1 MLIFSWGNWDG
12 ATDSFPGHP
21 RSIDAI
27 MKLDEDTILT
37 GSSDG
42 LIRVVGIIAGLGCD
56 EDGGDEEAVDVM
68 DGHGERRTSARH
80 QTPDVGD
87 GDQEAD
93 GVKLCVPA
101 EADEIAVHGHVGD
114 GDGVEA
120 GGSAARMRERNGGKI
135 GESWGSWG
143 EWHGE
148 EVRGGREAARDHV
161 SSCGSHRRALGAMGG
176 RAVRDEI

>member
-1 MLIFSWGNWDG
+1 MGLGVHLVDG
-12 ATDSFPGHP
+12 DATTLRHEG
-21 RSIDAI
+21 
-27 MKLDEDTILT
+27 
-37 GSSDG
+37 
-42 LIRVVGIIAGLGCD
+42 IRVVGIIAGLGCD
-56 EDGGDEEAVDVM
+56 EDGGDEEAVDVV

-120 GGSAARMRERNGGKI
+120 GGSAARMREGEMEGRYVRAGAVGGSGMEERSGVGGRPPATMSQAVDRI
-135 GESWGSWG
+135 GEHW
-143 EWHGE
+143 
-148 EVRGGREAARDHV
+148 AR
-161 SSCGSHRRALGAMGG
+161 G